1 LAALSTGAATNHQ
14 TPSAVS
20 SIRSSAGL
28 HCEEEIIIGLDAETE
43 RVSAWSDKAAEILGV
58 PRVDACLV
66 GGEGGF
72 ALEDL
77 FPGMEQRGW
86 GLKEALDVVLL
97 RRPRWL
103 ATEAVKK
110 LCEQDIKDLQA
121 FVQGHVPPCAQT
133 TMQAVSILLQGR
145 KDKAP
150 WKALMNPGKLLE
162 GLQAMEAETR
172 ADPQRL
178 RMLDQMLDESGVAS
192 QHQDRVM
199 NPRHEEPEPTA
210 LERLCAW
217 YRAMRDAAR
226 DKVASVEASLTIRG
240 KQRDVRL
247 TVMTRRAQD
256 GRVLGAMMAVQEL
269 GARQA
274 EARKLISHKGL
285 IPGGELHALDHSA
298 GSRALIH
305 AVCTAHLA
313 DVKLLLDASCCSID
327 KADGQGLTALTYAIM
342 YGSQDIAQEL
352 LTRGASLDTLTHNG
366 QSLIH
371 IASRFGRGKM
381 LGVISSEI
389 LRRCGGNEDAARAD
403 FERLVL
409 VQTAPGGI
417 SCLHLAARHGHPQT
431 AQALADA
438 CRRLLLLQVEVDREE
453 KRGYNPLH
461 VAVERGDEQVAKGLL
476 AAAAR
481 ANCAHMLLRQA
492 SSSGHTAG
500 ELASSREQAGIASF
514 LGEKLAGFEK
524 KAALMRLWLQ
534 KLEAGSKG
542 ACTFRAHAVALQ
554 SLRDAQDHS

>member
-1 LAALSTGAATNHQ
+1 MQEKTLRLEAHLTALSTGAATNQ
-14 TPSAVS
+14 QAPSAVS
-20 SIRSSAGL
+20 SIRSSAASTRPTSLATSRELVRARNGDGLLSGL

-58 PRVDACLV
+58 PRMDACLV
-66 GGEGGF
+66 GGERGF

-77 FPGMEQRGW
+77 LPGMEQRGW

-97 RRPRWL
+97 RRPIWL

-178 RMLDQMLDESGVAS
+178 QMLDQMLDESGVAS
-192 QHQDRVM
+192 QHQDLDDRIHRVM

-210 LERLCAW
+210 LKRLCAW

-226 DKVASVEASLTIRG
+226 DKVASVEASLTIG
-240 KQRDVRL
+240 GQQRDVRL

-381 LGVISSEI
+381 LGVISAEI
-389 LRRCGGNEDAARAD
+389 LEGLKPAPRGRGTRR
-403 FERLVL
+403 
-409 VQTAPGGI
+409 
-417 SCLHLAARHGHPQT
+417 
-431 AQALADA
+431 
-438 CRRLLLLQVEVDREE
+438 
-453 KRGYNPLH
+453 
-461 VAVERGDEQVAKGLL
+461 
-476 AAAAR
+476 
-481 ANCAHMLLRQA
+481 
-492 SSSGHTAG
+492 
-500 ELASSREQAGIASF
+500 
-514 LGEKLAGFEK
+514 
-524 KAALMRLWLQ
+524 
-534 KLEAGSKG
+534 
-542 ACTFRAHAVALQ
+542 
-554 SLRDAQDHS
+554 